1 MKPHWAYIEA
11 TDKNELATLERLV
24 QSAKGNIFVD
34 IGCFVG
40 GFTAVMAREAKK
52 RGGKVYSIDI
62 FKNTHEPLD
71 FWKEHLDYNVRNIF
85 EDNMKEIG
93 VMDCIEV
100 IEGLSWEASARFESE
115 SVDFIFVDAD
125 HHYSSVVKDLL
136 NWTPKLKPGGIICG
150 HDYNLNAPII
160 EQRDVQRAVD
170 ELFNNV
176 KVENRIWSI

>member
-85 EDNMKEIG
+85 EDNMKDL
-93 VMDCIEV
+93 MM
-100 IEGLSWEASARFESE
+100 AES
-115 SVDFIFVDAD
+115 FKI
-125 HHYSSVVKDLL
+125 
-136 NWTPKLKPGGIICG
+136 
-150 HDYNLNAPII
+150 
-160 EQRDVQRAVD
+160 
-170 ELFNNV
+170 
-176 KVENRIWSI
+176 